1 MSLGLGIFLLVA
13 GGVLA
18 FGVRDQW
25 SAFDLT
31 VIGYVLMAGGA
42 LAIILSF
49 IVMGQ
54 RRAAA
59 ERATANR
66 NGGLPP
72 AV

>member
-13 GGVLA
+13 GGILA

-42 LAIILSF
+42 LAIILYF

-54 RRAAA
+54 RRSAAA
-59 ERATANR
+59 RTTNR